1 MNKEWVEI
9 ILGMLF
15 VSYPSALLVRKL
27 MWRWSQE
34 IKQHANESLHQAGT
48 YIGILERLFV
58 YVFIIK
64 GHWEVVGFLLT
75 AKSIFRF
82 GDLSN
87 AKDRKLTEYI
97 LIGTMLSFGL
107 ATFAGLLITN

>member
-1 MNKEWVEI
+1 MKREWVEM
-9 ILGMLF
+9 ILGMLIL
-15 VSYPSALLVRKL
+15 SYPSAFLIRKL

-34 IKQHANESLHQAGT
+34 IKLHANESLHQAGT

-58 YVFIIK
+58 FVFIIK
-64 GHWEVVGFLLT
+64 GHWEAVGFLLT

-82 GDLSN
+82 GDLTN

-97 LIGTMLSFGL
+97 LIGTMISFGL
-107 ATFAGLLITN
+107 ATIAGLIITS

>member
-1 MNKEWVEI
+1 MKKEWVEI
-9 ILGMLF
+9 IVGMVF
-15 VSYPSALLVRKL
+15 VFYPSAFLVRRL

-34 IKQHANESLHQAGT
+34 IKLHANESLHQAGT

-64 GHWEVVGFLLT
+64 GHWEAVGFLMT

-107 ATFAGLLITN
+107 ATVAGLLITN